1 MSEPSLRPA
10 PVEEHLSDLLFS
22 RLPVGT
28 VAAPVPERP
37 RVERSGLVSSLVA
50 DLACCH
56 LAFFCCNPGHGAS
69 STAVETAYRLDGG
82 SRRPVFLDLSG
93 LAPSAQANVFD
104 VVDDLLTGEGID
116 SEDDE
121 LALVFDGLHGLE
133 EHHCA
138 RIARMVTRLVRRG
151 TVLLLGSSE
160 CALLCDA
167 LPEHRLVGARDLLVL
182 RSELPSWARGLD
194 DEGTLR
200 DLFVSTGGIPSLVE
214 ARVMAS
220 SPRDDP
226 SRRCAAYRRRRAALL
241 FDAVTCPLID
251 EERRLRCALVLLGS
265 GSLEEVSALG
275 VPLSAELVAS
285 TREECPVLGIDA
297 LGVRFSVA
305 GSGPCPASCVDEV
318 SWRYPDLVFEAVQ
331 RLVSRGAL
339 SQAIAIASRCVDSI
353 DMLSVAAAFPTEI
366 LDAGGASLLRSTL
379 AASASDGCD
388 EHDLRRVRAVLE
400 AAEAGGADLSEQTL
414 GEGPVAD
421 QVQLLGRVR
430 DLYAGGPA
438 LPWRCG
444 GGGRGEGGVTS
455 LVREATRS
463 RLAAHLQARTHIL
476 SGAFGEALRVLA
488 REEGRADGGSTLGG
502 ALLAVDSY
510 VCARL
515 LGKVVSLGEKVAL
528 ADALAFLRTSA
539 PEPWAVYEEALC
551 WVADTAC
558 GSPAGCGGAMEVLAT
573 ADGRG
578 DGAVASLVRCG
589 MALGELTRGE
599 LEGAVAHAHAALE
612 GHGGPWVSRCCSL
625 TVAVVSMLRGEE
637 GGVGADWGGGSLG
650 AAAEVVAYGLGDSRD
665 AARERRIRSHLAS
678 QGCDAASALLVGAA
692 VSHGR
697 EAADGLWRLLP
708 ETWRGAVRAR
718 RGWADRAASEGERPG
733 VRVSVLGG
741 LRVTVD
747 GREVPP
753 SSWRRGSAQ
762 LMGYLAVREGHRA
775 YRHEVLPTFWPDRDQ
790 EACLQAFYQMT
801 SAVRR
806 AVGRAREGEPVVACR
821 NGVVALSEPLV
832 ECDIDEL
839 RSALAEVFG
848 PGSDEGRVDAA
859 LKAMA
864 LYSGGLRVPD
874 TGPAAEFF
882 AAERDRLECRYVDAL
897 VRGASLSA
905 ACSREHDGIVL
916 AQAAHGLCPARDDAA
931 ACYVRMLMAA
941 HRFSEAAQVCR
952 DHAKTVEGVYGAPP
966 SPELSA
972 LAREVDRRIRGLCQT
987 VE

>member
-1 MSEPSLRPA
+1 MSESPSCTA
-10 PVEEHLSDLLFS
+10 PSGEHLSDLLVS

-69 STAVETAYRLDGG
+69 STAVETAYRIDGG
-82 SRRPVFLDLSG
+82 GRQPVFLDLSE
-93 LAPSAQANVFD
+93 LAASAQANAFA
-104 VVDDLLTGEGID
+104 VVDDLLTGERVD

-121 LALVFDGLHGLE
+121 LVLVFDGLHGLE

-138 RIARMVTRLVRRG
+138 RIARMATRLVRRG

-160 CALLCDA
+160 CALLCDM
-167 LPEHRLVGARDLLVL
+167 LPEHRLVGARDLLAL
-182 RSELPSWARGLD
+182 RSELASWARGLD
-194 DEGTLR
+194 DEAMLR
-200 DLFVSTGGIPSLVE
+200 DLFAATGGIPSLVE

-226 SRRCAAYRRRRAALL
+226 SSRCAAYRRRRGSLL
-241 FDAVTCPLID
+241 LDSVTCPLIED
-251 EERRLRCALVLLGS
+251 ERRLRCALVLLGS
-265 GSLEEVSALG
+265 GSLEEVAALG

-297 LGVRFSVA
+297 LGVRFSVV
-305 GSGPCPASCVDEV
+305 GSGTCPAACVDEV

-339 SQAIAIASRCVDSI
+339 SQAIAVAERCVDSI
-353 DMLSVAAAFPTEI
+353 DMLSVAATFPAEI

-379 AASASDGCD
+379 ATSAPVHCD
-388 EHDLRRVRAVLE
+388 ALDLSRVRAVLE
-400 AAEAGGADLSEQTL
+400 VAECGGADLSDRAL
-414 GEGPVAD
+414 GSGPVAE
-421 QVQLLGRVR
+421 QVRLLGRVR
-430 DLYAGGPA
+430 DLYAEGPA
-438 LPWRCG
+438 LPWRRADD
-444 GGGRGEGGVTS
+444 GGREGGVTS
-455 LVREATRS
+455 LVRDATRT
-463 RLAAHLQARTHIL
+463 RLAVHLQARSHIL

-488 REEGRADGGSTLGG
+488 REEGRSDGSATLGG
-502 ALLAVDSY
+502 ALMAVDAY

-515 LGKVVSLGEKVAL
+515 LGKVVSLGEKAAL
-528 ADALAFLRTSA
+528 ADALAFLRASV
-539 PEPWAVYEEALC
+539 PDPWAVYEEALC

-558 GSPAGCGGAMEVLAT
+558 GASTGCGGALEALAA
-573 ADGRG
+573 ADGHG
-578 DGAVASLVRCG
+578 DGAVASMVRCG
-589 MALGELTRGE
+589 MALGELARGE
-599 LEGAVAHAHAALE
+599 LDDATAHAQAALE

-625 TVAVVSMLRGEE
+625 VAAVASMLRGE
-637 GGVGADWGGGSLG
+637 GCGVGVDWGSGPLG
-650 AAAEVVAYGLGDSRD
+650 AAAEVVAYGLGGARD
-665 AARERRIRSHLAS
+665 GARERRIRSRLAS

-692 VSHGR
+692 ISLDR
-697 EAADGLWRLLP
+697 EGADGLWRLLP

-718 RGWADRAASEGERPG
+718 RGWVDRSVPEGDRPG

-762 LMGYLAVREGHRA
+762 LVEYLAVREGHRA
-775 YRHEVLPTFWPDRDQ
+775 YRNELLPAFWPDRSQ

-806 AVGRAREGEPVVACR
+806 AVGRGRERDPVVVCR

-832 ECDIDEL
+832 ECDVDGL
-839 RSALAEVFG
+839 RAALAAVFG
-848 PGSDEGRVDAA
+848 PGSDERRVDAA

-864 LYSGGLRVPD
+864 LYSGGLHVPE
-874 TGPAAEFF
+874 TGPAFEFLV
-882 AAERDRLECRYVDAL
+882 AERDRLECRYVDAL
-897 VRGASLSA
+897 VRGAALSA
-905 ACSREHDGIVL
+905 GCSREHDGIVL
-916 AQAAHGLCPARDDAA
+916 AQAAWGLCPARDDAV

-952 DHAKTVEGVYGAPP
+952 DHARAVDEVYGSPP
-966 SPELSA
+966 SPELCA
-972 LAREVDRRIRGLCQT
+972 LAREVDQRIRGLCQT

>member
-69 STAVETAYRLDGG
+69 STVVETAYRLDGG

-421 QVQLLGRVR
+421 QVRLLGRVR

-488 REEGRADGGSTLGG
+488 REEGRADGGST
-502 ALLAVDSY
+502 DRKS
-510 VCARL
+510 
-515 LGKVVSLGEKVAL
+515 VV
-528 ADALAFLRTSA
+528 
-539 PEPWAVYEEALC
+539 
-551 WVADTAC
+551 
-558 GSPAGCGGAMEVLAT
+558 
-573 ADGRG
+573 
-578 DGAVASLVRCG
+578 
-589 MALGELTRGE
+589 
-599 LEGAVAHAHAALE
+599 
-612 GHGGPWVSRCCSL
+612 
-625 TVAVVSMLRGEE
+625 
-637 GGVGADWGGGSLG
+637 
-650 AAAEVVAYGLGDSRD
+650 
-665 AARERRIRSHLAS
+665 
-678 QGCDAASALLVGAA
+678 
-692 VSHGR
+692 
-697 EAADGLWRLLP
+697 
-708 ETWRGAVRAR
+708 
-718 RGWADRAASEGERPG
+718 
-733 VRVSVLGG
+733 
-741 LRVTVD
+741 
-747 GREVPP
+747 
-753 SSWRRGSAQ
+753 
-762 LMGYLAVREGHRA
+762 
-775 YRHEVLPTFWPDRDQ
+775 
-790 EACLQAFYQMT
+790 
-801 SAVRR
+801 
-806 AVGRAREGEPVVACR
+806 
-821 NGVVALSEPLV
+821 
-832 ECDIDEL
+832 
-839 RSALAEVFG
+839 
-848 PGSDEGRVDAA
+848 
-859 LKAMA
+859 
-864 LYSGGLRVPD
+864 
-874 TGPAAEFF
+874 
-882 AAERDRLECRYVDAL
+882 
-897 VRGASLSA
+897 
-905 ACSREHDGIVL
+905 
-916 AQAAHGLCPARDDAA
+916 
-931 ACYVRMLMAA
+931 
-941 HRFSEAAQVCR
+941 
-952 DHAKTVEGVYGAPP
+952 
-966 SPELSA
+966 
-972 LAREVDRRIRGLCQT
+972 
-987 VE
+987 